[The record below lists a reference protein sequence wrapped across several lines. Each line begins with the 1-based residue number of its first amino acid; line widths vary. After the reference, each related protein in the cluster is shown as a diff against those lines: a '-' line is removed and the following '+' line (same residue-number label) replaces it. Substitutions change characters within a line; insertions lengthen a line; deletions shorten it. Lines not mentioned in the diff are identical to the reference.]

1 MCYPASRSLADIT
14 VSMTVKVGFLTSAVT
29 LCDTADVRKDYGV
42 DGRYSAVSAGCTAQA
57 DGTLWAVLFWDVN
70 GIPVVRA
77 FVDDLNVSVSAG
89 DYIYVQL
96 RLYF

>member
-1 MCYPASRSLADIT
+1 
-14 VSMTVKVGFLTSAVT
+14 MTVKVGFSTSTVT
-29 LCDTADVRKDYGV
+29 LCDTTDVRKDYGV
-42 DGRYSAVSAGCTAQA
+42 NGRYNAMSAGCTAQA
-57 DGTLWAVLFWDVN
+57 GGTLWAVFFWDAN